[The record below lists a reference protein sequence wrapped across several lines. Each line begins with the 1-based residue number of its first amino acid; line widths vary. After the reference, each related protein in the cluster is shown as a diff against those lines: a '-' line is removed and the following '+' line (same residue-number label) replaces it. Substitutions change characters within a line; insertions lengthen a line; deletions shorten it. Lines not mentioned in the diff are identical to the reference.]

1 LTEAHVV
8 VGRALASQTKEERIV
23 AGIIRNPKDFG
34 AGILYIAFGAV
45 GYFIAL
51 DYGFGQ
57 ASRMGPGYFPS
68 VLSALLLF
76 FGLMAVIRSFIKPG
90 EPIGAFAWKQTL
102 FVVGSTVAFGLLLIP
117 AGLIVALLALILISA
132 AGSHYFKFDWKAV
145 GALVVLVVFCALVFV
160 KGLGVPMPLLGTW
173 FGG

>member
-1 LTEAHVV
+1 M
-8 VGRALASQTKEERIV
+8 
-23 AGIIRNPKDFG
+23 AGIIKNPKDFG

-45 GYFIAL
+45 GYYIAI
-51 DYGFGQ
+51 DYGFGR

-68 VLSALLLF
+68 VLSVLLMI
-76 FGLMAVIRSFIKPG
+76 FGVIAVVRSFIKPG
-90 EPIGAFAWKQTL
+90 EPLGGFAWKQAL
-102 FVVGSTVAFGLLLIP
+102 FVAGATVAFGLLLIP

-132 AGSHYFKFDWKAV
+132 AASHYFKFDWKAV

-160 KGLGVPMPLLGTW
+160 QGLGVPMPLLGTW

>member
-1 LTEAHVV
+1 M
-8 VGRALASQTKEERIV
+8 

-34 AGILYIAFGAV
+34 AGVLYIAFGAV
-45 GYFIAL
+45 GYWIAI
-51 DYGFGQ
+51 DYGFGR
-57 ASRMGPGYFPS
+57 AARMGPGYFPS
-68 VLSALLLF
+68 VLSALLMA
-76 FGLMAVIRSFIKPG
+76 FGLIAVIRSFIVPG
-90 EPIGAFAWKQTL
+90 EPLGGFAWKATVY
-102 FVVGSTVAFGLLLIP
+102 VVGSNVVFGLLLIP

-132 AGSHYFKFDWKAV
+132 AASIHFKFDWKAV

>member
-1 LTEAHVV
+1 M
-8 VGRALASQTKEERIV
+8 

-45 GYFIAL
+45 GYYIAI
-51 DYGFGQ
+51 DYGFGK

-68 VLSALLLF
+68 VLSALLMF
-76 FGLMAVIRSFIKPG
+76 FGLIAVIRSFIKPG
-90 EPIGAFAWKQTL
+90 EPIGAFAWKATA
-102 FVVGSTVAFGLLLIP
+102 FVVGSNVLFGLLLIP
-117 AGLIVALLALILISA
+117 AGLIIALIALILSSA
-132 AGSHYFKFDWKAV
+132 AASIHFKFDWKAI
-145 GALVVLVVFCALVFV
+145 GALVILVVFCALVFT

>member
-1 LTEAHVV
+1 
-8 VGRALASQTKEERIV
+8 V

-45 GYFIAL
+45 GYFIAI
-51 DYGFGQ
+51 DYGFGR

-68 VLSALLLF
+68 VLSALLMA
-76 FGLMAVIRSFIKPG
+76 FGLIAVIRSFIRPG
-90 EPIGAFAWKQTL
+90 EPIGGFAWKAAVY
-102 FVVGSTVAFGLLLIP
+102 VVGSNVVFGLLLIP

-132 AGSHYFKFDWKAV
+132 AASIHFKFDWKAI
-145 GALVVLVVFCALVFV
+145 GALIVLVVFCALVFV

>member
-1 LTEAHVV
+1 
-8 VGRALASQTKEERIV
+8 LAAIKSQ
-23 AGIIRNPKDFG
+23 KDFG

-45 GYFIAL
+45 GFFIAR

-68 VLSALLLF
+68 VLSGLLLA
-76 FGLMAVIRSFIKPG
+76 FGLVAVIRSFIKPG
-90 EPIGAFAWKQTL
+90 EPVGAFAWRATAY
-102 FVVGSTVAFGLLLIP
+102 VVISNVVFALLLIP
-117 AGLIVALLALILISA
+117 AGLIIALIALILISA
-132 AGSHYFKFDWKAV
+132 AASLHFKFDWKAA

-160 KGLGVPMPLLGTW
+160 RGLGVPMPLLGTW